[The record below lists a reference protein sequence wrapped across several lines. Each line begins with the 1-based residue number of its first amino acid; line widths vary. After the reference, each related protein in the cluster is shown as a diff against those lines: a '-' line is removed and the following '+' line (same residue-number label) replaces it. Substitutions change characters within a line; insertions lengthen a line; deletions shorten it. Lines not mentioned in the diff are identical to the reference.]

1 MNGKHEAPDL
11 IALLS
16 VVLYAAGA
24 LVGHSPLELF
34 GLFGLA
40 ASVGLQA
47 VVRSRDAAMLS
58 ALRKLSTR
66 LSDPHHVDHRLHT
79 WPKSNRTAARA

>member
-1 MNGKHEAPDL
+1 MNGKHEPHDL
-11 IALLS
+11 IALLA

-24 LVGHSPLELF
+24 LSGQSPLELF

-47 VVRSRDAAMLS
+47 VVRSRDAAILS

-66 LSDPHHVDHRLHT
+66 LSDPHGVDPRLP
-79 WPKSNRTAARA
+79 WPKSNRTSARA